1 MVVMAGTFYR
11 MRNVAKSLTK
21 MQNERFASQDGKNLS
36 KQTLDSI
43 HFSESA
49 KNSGWRV
56 IGSIKTPTAIQFA
69 PIFTQAFR
77 CHSQNLFLM
86 IDFLTN
92 GDIIACRRDCDT
104 LN

>member
-1 MVVMAGTFYR
+1 
-11 MRNVAKSLTK
+11 
-21 MQNERFASQDGKNLS
+21 MQNERFASQDGKHLS

-56 IGSIKTPTAIQFA
+56 IGSIKTPTAILFA

-77 CHSQNLFLM
+77 CRSQNLFHM

-92 GDIIACRRDCDT
+92 GDIIACRRDCDK